1 MSLGDEW
8 TDLTSGSSAKL
19 NGMTVTYGTG
29 AYLASL
35 DKTKHKLLVCTSTGS
50 GFTLDHAYLCSTDGT
65 TAIDLSQVFAHTH
78 STSTDGGILADIFK
92 ANPKFMDLSLTKT
105 DDLLKAQ
112 WIETVTSTGT
122 VANDTDGTSGER
134 SIKLLTG
141 ATSGSGS
148 TISYPHLTLGFS
160 SRAIYQTK
168 VRFSAT
174 TALAFHSGV
183 GADDVTAADSNT
195 RKFQAEVCTVTNG
208 NWWLRTANNS
218 ANSSSDTG
226 IAFTTSRTAVKIVH
240 LPDLGT
246 PETDL
251 YIDSGTVLQ
260 KTTNIPTSSVTADN
274 NIVKH
279 SLKNSAAADKN
290 LFMYGTRLR
299 YTIGDTWN

>member
-1 MSLGDEW
+1 MPLGDEW
-8 TDLTSGSSAKL
+8 TSIIPGSVAKL

-29 AYLASL
+29 DYLAGL
-35 DKTKHKLLVCTSTGS
+35 DKTKHKLVVCTSTGS
-50 GFTLDHAYLCSTDGT
+50 GLTINHVYLASADGT
-65 TAIDLSQVFAHTH
+65 TWIDLSGIITHTH
-78 STSTDGGILADIFK
+78 SSSSDGGTLVELFI

-105 DDLLKAQ
+105 NDLLKAQ
-112 WIETVTSTGT
+112 WIQTVTSTGT
-122 VANDTDGTSGER
+122 IADDTDGTTGER

-148 TISYPHLTLGFS
+148 TISYPHLQLDFS
-160 SRAIYQTK
+160 KRAIYQTK

-195 RKFQAEVCTVTNG
+195 IKFQAEVCTVTNG
-208 NWWLRTANNS
+208 NWWLRTASGS
-218 ANSSSDTG
+218 ANSASDTA
-226 IAFTTSRTAVKIVH
+226 IAFTTNRTAVKIIH

-251 YIDSGTVLQ
+251 QIDTGTLLQ
-260 KTTNIPTSSVTADN
+260 KTTNIAITGATADIN
-274 NIVKH
+274 LVKH

-290 LFMYGTRLR
+290 LFMYASRLR
-299 YTIGDTWN
+299 YTVSDEWV